1 MDDKLLRLY
10 FLKQA
15 DLWLKDNPL
24 FLNSQEKQ
32 KFINDLLKFI
42 DCYTNNQVGVIRDEV
57 YDFLVQRNLII
68 AQPREEKFLKYL
80 TQKYKSLNNM
90 EIMDVGAGRVCPL
103 SRAMAMEGAKVTA
116 IDPNIRLDESV
127 LKKENIDLLKRYF
140 QCDQYS
146 TNNIGT
152 DINKY
157 DLIVGLEPCDATEHI
172 IRQSLKYDKP
182 FDIRLCTA
190 SHKSLDGKEFET
202 YEEWYEHLAKI
213 SKDISIL
220 NENSGYIATNNPNL

>member
-1 MDDKLLRLY
+1 MDEKLLKLY

-15 DLWLKDNPL
+15 DLWLKENPL

-32 KFINDLLKFI
+32 KFVSDLLNFI
-42 DCYTNNQVGVIRDEV
+42 DCYTNNQGLTIKDEV

-80 TQKYKSLNNM
+80 TQKYKSLNNL

-103 SRAMAMEGAKVTA
+103 SRAMAREGAKVTA
-116 IDPNIRLDESV
+116 IDPNIRLDEGV

-146 TNNIGT
+146 TKYIGT
-152 DINKY
+152 NIDEY

-182 FDIRLCTA
+182 FDIRLCATP
-190 SHKSLDGKEFET
+190 HNSLDGKEFET
-202 YEEWYEHLAKI
+202 CEEWYEYLANI
-213 SKDISIL
+213 SKEVHIL
-220 NENSGYIATNNPNL
+220 DKDQGHIATNNPTL